1 MNQRLISPKDLA
13 LAIGA
18 SESSIR
24 RWVDS
29 GKVQLSRT
37 IGGHRRIPVT
47 EAVRFIREAKVPL
60 LRPELLGLP
69 ALPEGS
75 ASDVAGDE
83 GNAIAAAIEAG
94 DAERLRALSVAWYVS
109 GRSLA
114 ELFDGP
120 VRGVMN
126 ALGAGWRNDE
136 GAILA
141 EHRATEVCAQAVP
154 QLRMLMPP
162 PADDAP
168 LALGGAVE
176 GDAHALA
183 SVMAAAVL
191 AETGYRD
198 VNFGGTTPVKLL
210 SRAAADQ
217 RPRLVWL
224 SVNTPPDA
232 RLVRGVEGL
241 LDQLQKQGVPLVVGG
256 IHAGAL
262 PAHGNMHVS
271 RSMAELSAFARGLLR
286 GSGKRSG
293 K

>member
-1 MNQRLISPKDLA
+1 MIKRLVSPKDLA

-29 GKVQLSRT
+29 GKVRLSRT
-37 IGGHRRIPVT
+37 MGGHRRIPLT
-47 EAVRFIREAKVPL
+47 EAVRFIRETKSPL

-69 ALPEGS
+69 TLPANSTPDVPGS
-75 ASDVAGDE
+75 EED
-83 GNAIAAAIEAG
+83 AIAVTLEAG
-94 DAERLRALSVAWYVS
+94 DAEPFCALSVAWYVS

-120 VRGVMN
+120 VRRVMT
-126 ALGAGWRNDE
+126 AVGARWRDDE
-136 GAILA
+136 AAILA

-162 PADDAP
+162 PAEDAP

-198 VNFGGTTPVKLL
+198 VNFGGTTPVKLM
-210 SRAAADQ
+210 SRAAAEQ

-241 LDQLQKQGVPLVVGG
+241 SEQLQRQGVPLVVGG

-262 PAHGNMHVS
+262 PAHGNMQVS
-271 RSMAELSAFARGLLR
+271 RSMTELSAFARGLLR
-286 GSGKRSG
+286 ASGKQSG